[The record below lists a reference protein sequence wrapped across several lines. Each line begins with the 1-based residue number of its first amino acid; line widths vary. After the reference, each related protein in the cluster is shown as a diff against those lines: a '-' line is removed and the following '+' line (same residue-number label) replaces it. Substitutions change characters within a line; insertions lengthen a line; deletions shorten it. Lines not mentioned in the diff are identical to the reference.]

1 MPAELTTTLRALRRS
16 GRINE
21 ARELLARAQRDQPDP
36 KLAFLAWQHAEF
48 WWLPLQG
55 KRITLRRRG
64 PEDVALVRRC
74 WSDAEFMGRFNRLAM
89 ALPDSDEALKAT
101 LAREHWAL
109 AEESHA
115 VHWTVHVDDASGCG
129 FVSLVDIVFSH
140 RRAEFLI
147 GVVPGTNVWVGPEA
161 AHLALQFA
169 ARQMKLERLS
179 AHFYPENPSALRAAE
194 KLGFER
200 EGLLRGYLR
209 LPGADER
216 ADQRADLI
224 VAGLLLD
231 ESFFARSARLRAR
244 LLGKS

>member
-1 MPAELTTTLRALRRS
+1 MPAELITTLRELRRS

-21 ARELLARAQRDQPDP
+21 ARELLAQAQRDQPDP

-64 PEDVALVRRC
+64 PEDAALVRRC
-74 WSDAEFMGRFNRLAM
+74 WSDADFMGRFNRLAM
-89 ALPDSDEALKAT
+89 PLPESDEALKAI

-115 VHWTVHVDDASGCG
+115 LHWTVHVGASGCG

-147 GVVPGTNVWVGPEA
+147 GVTPGTNVWVGPEA

-209 LPGADER
+209 LPDADPCGGR
-216 ADQRADLI
+216 RADLI

-231 ESFFARSARLRAR
+231 EPFFERSARLRAR
-244 LLGKS
+244 LLGKR